1 MSAAIEDFV
10 KLPIDDRAEQAMQ
23 RAVARLLKEQA
34 AKGETV
40 CVERNG
46 KVEHVLASQI
56 LAEHPEIE
64 EVLQHG
70 RNDGR

>member
-1 MSAAIEDFV
+1 MSPTTEELQ
-10 KLPIDDRAEQAMQ
+10 LPLPDRAELAMR
-23 RAVARLLKEQA
+23 RAVAKLLREKA
-34 AKGETV
+34 SKGETV
-40 CVERNG
+40 SIGRNG